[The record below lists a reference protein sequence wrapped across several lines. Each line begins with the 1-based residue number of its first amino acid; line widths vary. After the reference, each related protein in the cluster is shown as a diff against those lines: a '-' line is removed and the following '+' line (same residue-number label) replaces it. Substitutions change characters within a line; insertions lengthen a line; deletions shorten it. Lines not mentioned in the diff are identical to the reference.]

1 MSYVGAPGCDWE
13 LVCRLQFDSVSPHK
27 TAMRQNETLL
37 SGSRFMRKRTILIL
51 DHVEIELMEN
61 ILLVDE
67 SRSGSATIVAL
78 SGRMDASSSP
88 AAEVVLSRL
97 IGSGERRIV
106 VDMSDLDYISS
117 AGLRVMLASLKRLR
131 EDGGQL
137 LLAGLKPEIRNIF
150 EIAGFQRIF
159 HIYPDTEEAVSSF
172 DAQV

>member
-1 MSYVGAPGCDWE
+1 
-13 LVCRLQFDSVSPHK
+13 
-27 TAMRQNETLL
+27 
-37 SGSRFMRKRTILIL
+37 MRKRTILIL

-61 ILLVDE
+61 ILRVDE
-67 SRSGSATIVAL
+67 SRSGSATIVSL

-88 AAEVVLSRL
+88 AAEAVLSRL
-97 IGSGERRIV
+97 IGAGERRIV

-137 LLAGLKPEIRNIF
+137 LLAGLKPEIKNIF

-159 HIYPDTEEAVSSF
+159 SIYPSPEDAVSSF
-172 DAQV
+172 DARV